1 VDKLRSHGLVYLATP
16 YTKYPAGFHMA
27 AVDAARIAADLMRA
41 GVKVYSPIVHT
52 HPLALYGNL
61 DPLDHSIWLPFD
73 ETIMNLSDACCIG
86 ADMAGWE
93 TSFGVGHEIS
103 TFWRQEK
110 PVYRLRAGVVS
121 LHREFMR

>member
-1 VDKLRSHGLVYLATP
+1 MDKLRAHSLVYLASP

-27 AVDAARIAADLMRA
+27 AVDAACIAANLMRE
-41 GVKVYSPIVHT
+41 GVKIYSPIAHT

-73 ETIMNLSDACCIG
+73 ETIMNLADACCVA
-86 ADMAGWE
+86 ADMTGWE

-103 TFWRQEK
+103 HFWKREK
-110 PVYRLRAGVVS
+110 PVYRLCGGVVS
-121 LHREFMR
+121 IHAK

>member
-1 VDKLRSHGLVYLATP
+1 MDQLRTHRLVYLASP

-41 GVKVYSPIVHT
+41 GVKVYSPIAHT

-61 DPLDHSIWLPFD
+61 DPLDHSLWLPFD
-73 ETIMNLSDACCIG
+73 QTIMDLADACCIAG
-86 ADMAGWE
+86 DMVGWE
-93 TSFGVGHEIS
+93 SSFGVQHEMK
-103 TFWRQEK
+103 TFWGQQK
-110 PVYRLRAGVVS
+110 PVYRLCDGVVS